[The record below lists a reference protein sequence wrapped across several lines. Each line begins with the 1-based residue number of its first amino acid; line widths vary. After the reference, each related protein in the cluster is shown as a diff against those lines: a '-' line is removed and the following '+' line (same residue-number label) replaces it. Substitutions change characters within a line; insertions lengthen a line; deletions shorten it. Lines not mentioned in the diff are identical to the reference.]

1 MYFSPLQHWADKHPI
16 RWVVVLSA
24 VVVLWIA
31 SGSIADKT
39 KEYTDVYRAG
49 LDAQAQESQELAH
62 RRALQELCG
71 GPEATVVDL
80 ANGGY
85 ACLDKDGRRTKVIH
99 RGKS

>member
-1 MYFSPLQHWADKHPI
+1 MDHSPLQRWADKHPI

-24 VVVLWIA
+24 IVVLWIA

-39 KEYTDVYRAG
+39 KEYTDLYRAS

-62 RRALQELCG
+62 RKALQDLCG

-80 ANGGY
+80 EHGGY
-85 ACLDKDGRRTKVIH
+85 ACLDTNGRRTKTIPG
-99 RGKS
+99 RKS